1 MPRRLRLIAVLFC
14 LALPA
19 LAAATKPLV
28 FEISFTRELS
38 NAPLDGRVLLIISKD
53 DKQEPRFQVDEGLG
67 SQQAFGVDVD
77 NWQSGSAARVDS
89 STLGYPLESLRNLPA
104 GDYFVQ
110 AVLNVYDT
118 FHLGNGKVVK
128 LPPDRGE
135 GQHWQTKPGN
145 LLSAVQKL
153 HLDPATSGLVKISLD
168 HKIPPIGEELA
179 QAESLSNWRP
189 ITQAESTEDNK
200 WEKHVHMQSALL
212 TKFWGRPT
220 EIGAVVILPDGFEDH
235 PDAHYPVLISE
246 DHYHRNFFPSFR
258 TTPPDPDAQG
268 GEKALQ
274 MFGWRLFQDWTS
286 GRLPRVLI
294 VMPQHPNPY
303 FDDSYA
309 VNSAN
314 VGPYGDAIMHELLP
328 MIETKFRGIGQGWAR
343 TAFGGSTGGWETLAA
358 QVFYPDDIN
367 GAWIGCPDPIDFR
380 AFGPVN
386 IYDDKN
392 AFFRE
397 GPFLKVPLPE
407 KRQINGIIDST
418 MEQDSRFELVLGTH
432 NRSGEQ
438 WDIWEAVFG
447 PMGDD
452 GYPKPIWDKRTGAID
467 KSVADYYRD
476 HYDLTYIMKR
486 DWPTLGPKL
495 AGKLH
500 FAVGESDTWFLN
512 NAVHL
517 AESVLTDPKLYPPSN
532 ATFDYGARQPHCYQ
546 GTRLDA
552 PPIER
557 LNSFQA
563 LIAKMAKHVED
574 TAPAG
579 ADLKS
584 WKY

>member
-1 MPRRLRLIAVLFC
+1 MPRYLRLVVAVFF
-14 LALPA
+14 LALPTF
-19 LAAATKPLV
+19 AAVTKPMV
-28 FEISFTRELS
+28 FEISFSKELS
-38 NAPLDGRVLLIISKD
+38 NSALDGHILLIISKD
-53 DKQEPRFQVDEGLG
+53 DKQEPRFQVEEGLG
-67 SQQAFGVDVD
+67 SQQAFGLDVD
-77 NWQSGSAARVDS
+77 NWQSNSAARIDS
-89 STLGYPLESLRNLPA
+89 STLGYPLESLRDLPA

-118 FHLGNGKVVK
+118 FHLDNGKVVK

-145 LLSAVQKL
+145 LLSTVQKL
-153 HLDPATSGLVKISLD
+153 HLDPSTSGVVKISLD
-168 HKIPPIGEELA
+168 HKIPPIEQELA

-189 ITQAESTEDNK
+189 ITKAESAEDNK

-220 EIGAVVILPDGFEDH
+220 EIGAVVILPDGFDEH
-235 PDAHYPVLISE
+235 LDAHYPVLISE

-274 MFGWRLFQDWTS
+274 AFGWRLFQDWTS

-367 GAWIGCPDPIDFR
+367 GVWIGCPDPIDFR

-397 GPFLKVPLPE
+397 GAFLKVPLPE

-517 AESVLTDPKLYPPSN
+517 AESVLTDPKLYPPAN